1 MKKSNPLLLASFVI
15 ILVYIAILKTYGIT
29 TFDFS
34 DIIASIKP
42 YLLHSLALGA
52 AFVLCALATFRKADN
67 LLIPA
72 VIFALISAATFF
84 PLSLV
89 MLVPGALCAYVWWN
103 TVR

>member
-1 MKKSNPLLLASFVI
+1 MKKRNPLLLASFVI

-34 DIIASIKP
+34 DIVASIKP

-52 AFVLCALATFRKADN
+52 AFVLCALATFKKADN

-72 VIFALISAATFF
+72 IIFGLISAVTYI

-89 MLVPGALCAYVWWN
+89 MLVPSALCAYVWWS